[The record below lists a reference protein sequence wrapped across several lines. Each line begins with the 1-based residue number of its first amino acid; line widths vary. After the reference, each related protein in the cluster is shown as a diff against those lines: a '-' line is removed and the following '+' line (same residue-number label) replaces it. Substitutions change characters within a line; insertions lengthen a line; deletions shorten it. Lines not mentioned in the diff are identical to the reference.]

1 MLETILR
8 IIFFGMFAILN
19 MCILK
24 DMLDYQEKIIK
35 PQNIILLT
43 VLVIISWISYK
54 EFYSIN
60 AILIRTTAGLF
71 IYKQIFKYDIYKLTV
86 AILFLMFIT
95 LVIDVTITGIAI
107 NVITHKALRTES
119 AIILISNI
127 ATLIIV
133 TTIFKGLAVG
143 KKMNPSIKDMREDN
157 KAAIILMYTLIF
169 ISTISIFYNITK
181 INTFS
186 LKFVTNTVVIIS
198 FITVGIIFIKDQTN
212 YGRLAERYNTLFK
225 YVQTLED
232 SIDNI
237 NVGNHEYKNKLAILK
252 NYIDEGDKT
261 NSVNILNEMIKETM
275 NKDNRVLTKLKKVPK
290 GGIKGLLY
298 YKILIVNKNKI
309 NFCIDISDRV
319 IPNIKKLN
327 IEQLKKI
334 CNLIGIYFDNAIEG
348 AKESRK
354 KLLSVEIYNLDDDIE
369 FVFCNTMK
377 NKNIDIEKI
386 GSNGYTTKGKGHG
399 RGLYLAKKII
409 MKNEWIRAETKID
422 KNLYIQKLIIKNI

>member
-8 IIFFGMFAILN
+8 IIFFGMFAVLN

-225 YVQTLED
+225 YVQTLEY

>member
-8 IIFFGMFAILN
+8 IIFFGMFAVLN

-186 LKFVTNTVVIIS
+186 LKFVTNTVIIIS

>member
-8 IIFFGMFAILN
+8 IIFFGMFAVLN

>member
-1 MLETILR
+1 
-8 IIFFGMFAILN
+8 MFAVLN

>member
-8 IIFFGMFAILN
+8 IIFFGIFAVIN
-19 MCILK
+19 IFILK

-261 NSVNILNEMIKETM
+261 NSVNILNEMINETM

>member
-8 IIFFGMFAILN
+8 IIFFGMFAVLN

-86 AILFLMFIT
+86 AFLFLMFIT

>member
-8 IIFFGMFAILN
+8 IIFFGMFAVLN

-212 YGRLAERYNTLFK
+212 YGRLAERNNTLFK

>member
-8 IIFFGMFAILN
+8 IIFFGMFAVLN

-252 NYIDEGDKT
+252 NYIDEGNKT

>member
-8 IIFFGMFAILN
+8 IIFFGMFAVLN

-86 AILFLMFIT
+86 AFLFLMFIT

-198 FITVGIIFIKDQTN
+198 FITAGIIFIKDQTN
-212 YGRLAERYNTLFK
+212 YGRLAE
-225 YVQTLED
+225 
-232 SIDNI
+232 
-237 NVGNHEYKNKLAILK
+237 
-252 NYIDEGDKT
+252 
-261 NSVNILNEMIKETM
+261 
-275 NKDNRVLTKLKKVPK
+275 
-290 GGIKGLLY
+290 
-298 YKILIVNKNKI
+298 
-309 NFCIDISDRV
+309 
-319 IPNIKKLN
+319 
-327 IEQLKKI
+327 
-334 CNLIGIYFDNAIEG
+334 IG
-348 AKESRK
+348 
-354 KLLSVEIYNLDDDIE
+354 
-369 FVFCNTMK
+369 
-377 NKNIDIEKI
+377 
-386 GSNGYTTKGKGHG
+386 
-399 RGLYLAKKII
+399 
-409 MKNEWIRAETKID
+409 RAHV
-422 KNLYIQKLIIKNI
+422 

>member
-8 IIFFGMFAILN
+8 IIFFGMFAVLN

-86 AILFLMFIT
+86 AFLFLMFIT

-198 FITVGIIFIKDQTN
+198 FITAGIIFIKDQTN

>member
-8 IIFFGMFAILN
+8 IIFFGMFAVLN

-71 IYKQIFKYDIYKLTV
+71 IYKQIFKYDRYKLTV

>member
-8 IIFFGMFAILN
+8 IIFVGMFAILN

>member
-8 IIFFGMFAILN
+8 IIFFGMFAVLN

-95 LVIDVTITGIAI
+95 LVID
-107 NVITHKALRTES
+107 
-119 AIILISNI
+119 
-127 ATLIIV
+127 V

>member
-8 IIFFGMFAILN
+8 IIFFGMFAVLN

-334 CNLIGIYFDNAIEG
+334 CNLIGIYFECDRRSER
-348 AKESRK
+348 E
-354 KLLSVEIYNLDDDIE
+354 
-369 FVFCNTMK
+369 
-377 NKNIDIEKI
+377 
-386 GSNGYTTKGKGHG
+386 
-399 RGLYLAKKII
+399 
-409 MKNEWIRAETKID
+409 
-422 KNLYIQKLIIKNI
+422 